1 MPKALQDLYLRLL
14 SERSF
19 KRAFAACYT
28 ANYGALAR
36 AHCEAALPNEERHR
50 GVSAREISARE
61 ISSSAQRTCSG

>member
-28 ANYGALAR
+28 ANYGSLAR
-36 AHCEAALPNEERHR
+36 AHCEAALPNEDRHR
-50 GVSAREISARE
+50 GVSAGE
-61 ISSSAQRTCSG
+61 ISSSAQRTASV